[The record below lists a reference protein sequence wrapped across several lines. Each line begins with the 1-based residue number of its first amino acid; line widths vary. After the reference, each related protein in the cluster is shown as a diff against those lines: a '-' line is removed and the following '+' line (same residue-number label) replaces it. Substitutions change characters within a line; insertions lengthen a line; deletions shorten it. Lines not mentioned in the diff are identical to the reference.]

1 MSSQSA
7 GEDAPTK
14 GARNEMRMIT
24 RAVAVLR
31 ALADQPGGLS
41 FGQIAKA
48 TGLARATVQR
58 LVGALESERLVS
70 THAGVV
76 GVRLGVEL
84 ARLGAAVH
92 AEARRLFRPH
102 LEDLHARVEETID
115 LTKLVGGEA
124 IMIEQIA
131 SPRALRVVSQVGQ
144 ALPLHCTAS
153 GKAHLTQMSLAE
165 AERELPRIPVSNS
178 PPRPRRTANLLTFPG
193 WHGERK
199 ALPARRGGMF

>member
-1 MSSQSA
+1 
-7 GEDAPTK
+7 
-14 GARNEMRMIT
+14 
-24 RAVAVLR
+24 
-31 ALADQPGGLS
+31 
-41 FGQIAKA
+41 
-48 TGLARATVQR
+48 
-58 LVGALESERLVS
+58 VGA
-70 THAGVV
+70 
-76 GVRLGVEL
+76 RLGVEL

-92 AEARRLFRPH
+92 ADARRLFRPH

-165 AERELPRIPVSNS
+165 AERELPRVLKQFTPATSADRES
-178 PPRPRRTANLLTFPG
+178 LLSLAGTANERRCQLDVEECFEGVCALGLPIRGIAADNYAIAVSMPSQRF
-193 WHGERK
+193 GERLDFLSRELIK
-199 ALPARRGGMF
+199 CQDAIERAIGAS